1 MKTSREAAHP
11 HNIEKQKVVLALLVF
26 SDQVTAS
33 LKVNSGEQAKGTHE
47 FLSFINN
54 HIIKPFATASC
65 NKSFRKREPFCSAF
79 TNPFDKRL
87 MRAEEISIWLIDSWC
102 PFVLRNNKE
111 NECLND
117 ATAK

>member
-1 MKTSREAAHP
+1 MALKKKAS
-11 HNIEKQKVVLALLVF
+11 LALLVF
-26 SDQVTAS
+26 SDQVTAA
-33 LKVNSGEQAKGTHE
+33 LKVNYGEHANGTYE
-47 FLSFINN
+47 FLSFINI
-54 HIIKPFATASC
+54 HIKKSFTTVSF
-65 NKSFRKREPFCSAF
+65 NKSIRKRDPFCSAF